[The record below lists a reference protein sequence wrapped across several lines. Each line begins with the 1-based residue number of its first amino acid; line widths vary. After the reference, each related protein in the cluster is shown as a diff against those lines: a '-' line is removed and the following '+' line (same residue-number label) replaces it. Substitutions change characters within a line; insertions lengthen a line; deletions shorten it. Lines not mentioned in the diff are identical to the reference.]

1 MRVWV
6 LDDRLRY
13 KVVRLLV
20 AEEVYICLFV
30 QFTHR
35 EQLQTNTKI
44 MAFQTPCARPR

>member
-35 EQLQTNTKI
+35 EQLQTHKDNGFSD
-44 MAFQTPCARPR
+44 ACARPR